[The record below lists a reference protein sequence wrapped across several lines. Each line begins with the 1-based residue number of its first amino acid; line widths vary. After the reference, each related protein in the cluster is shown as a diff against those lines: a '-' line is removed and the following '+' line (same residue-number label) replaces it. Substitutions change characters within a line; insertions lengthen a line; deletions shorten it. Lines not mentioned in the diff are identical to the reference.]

1 MAETLAKIVP
11 PPVRIP
17 IDRLLVQ
24 VNGEVLAN
32 VKTLTVGLDGKG
44 IVHLA
49 GGPEKFGTIELALPF
64 DVVLKHITNLGDEHA

>member
-24 VNGEVLAN
+24 VDGEVMAN
-32 VKTLTVGLDGKG
+32 VKTVTVGVNGKG
-44 IVHLA
+44 IVELA
-49 GGPEKFGTIELALPF
+49 GGHEKFGHIELALPF
-64 DVVLKHITNLGDEHA
+64 DIVLAHIANLGGEHA

>member
-24 VNGEVLAN
+24 VDGEVLAN
-32 VKTLTVGLDGKG
+32 VKTITVGLGGKG
-44 IVHLA
+44 IIEIA
-49 GGPEKFGTIELALPF
+49 GGHEKFGQIELALPF
-64 DVVLKHITNLGDEHA
+64 DVVLKHITNLGGEHA